1 MKKTVIILLLAI
13 GTIGSTAKNIIS
25 YSKSNTCV
33 TLSTDDAGT
42 LTIKPLT
49 DNTVRVTFSKKA
61 FRMMP
66 EWIYVNK
73 SKTPKFTV
81 KEENGEI
88 AVSLRHLTVKINRAT
103 SQIKYFNERSVQIL
117 AETNRSL
124 TESLIGQEKTY
135 IAEQK
140 FLSPSDEHLFGLG
153 QFQDGYLDVR
163 GLSRR
168 LTQVNTQ
175 ISVPF
180 ILSNK
185 GYGLLWNNY
194 GMTEFNPSTHQ
205 LSFTRDTLAKGATE
219 TVDVTTTNGNRREI
233 RHSNKYSATLNILQ
247 DGQYSFLLDVGQKMA
262 RRLNL
267 SIDGRKVIDMQNLWL
282 PPTGSAIVKLNK
294 GQHAVSAELSGGD
307 SPKLFYDLITD
318 QTVFRSPVS
327 ESVDYT
333 VFAGNADE
341 AISAYRKVTGEVPM
355 MPRWAMGYIHCRER
369 FNTQQEI
376 LDIAN
381 KFRNDSIPV
390 DALVQD
396 WQYWGKYGWNAMRF
410 DEDRYPNAKS
420 MTDSLH
426 KLNLHLMV
434 SVWSNTEHSTEWGKQ
449 MDKDGYFIPQT
460 NWIDFFNPKAAE
472 AYWSNFSTRML
483 PYGID
488 AWWQDAT
495 EPENDDLSG
504 RMVNNGTTPG
514 EVFRNTYPLLVNK
527 TVYEGCRRE
536 TPSQRTMILSRCA
549 FPGIQRY
556 CVANWSGDVGNDWD
570 TFRRQIIAGLGMMSS
585 GLPWWTYDA
594 GGFFRPGNSQYTDT
608 LYHERML
615 RWVQT
620 SVFLPLM
627 RVHGYQSN
635 TEFWNYGTD
644 VMNKAQQSLKLR
656 YRLLSFIYSEAAR
669 ISLNGGTM
677 MRPLIMD
684 FPADTAALAQKC
696 EYMFGPSLLVSPI
709 TSSHPQTW
717 SVYLPE
723 TDGGWY
729 DFWNGE
735 RYHAG
740 YSSVPVSSDHIPTFV
755 RAGSV
760 LVLNN
765 PLQSTKSV
773 NDESL
778 EVRIY
783 KGSNG
788 KYALYQDEGDGYNY
802 EQGKYSII
810 KFEWDDKSGT
820 LHILNREGE
829 YKGMPKSIKMNLIIV
844 NKNEGCGIHKYEGR
858 QITYTGKSLKIK
870 L

>member
-1 MKKTVIILLLAI
+1 
-13 GTIGSTAKNIIS
+13 
-25 YSKSNTCV
+25 
-33 TLSTDDAGT
+33 
-42 LTIKPLT
+42 
-49 DNTVRVTFSKKA
+49 
-61 FRMMP
+61 
-66 EWIYVNK
+66 
-73 SKTPKFTV
+73 
-81 KEENGEI
+81 
-88 AVSLRHLTVKINRAT
+88 
-103 SQIKYFNERSVQIL
+103 
-117 AETNRSL
+117 
-124 TESLIGQEKTY
+124 
-135 IAEQK
+135 
-140 FLSPSDEHLFGLG
+140 
-153 QFQDGYLDVR
+153 
-163 GLSRR
+163 
-168 LTQVNTQ
+168 
-175 ISVPF
+175 
-180 ILSNK
+180 
-185 GYGLLWNNY
+185 
-194 GMTEFNPSTHQ
+194 
-205 LSFTRDTLAKGATE
+205 
-219 TVDVTTTNGNRREI
+219 
-233 RHSNKYSATLNILQ
+233 
-247 DGQYSFLLDVGQKMA
+247 
-262 RRLNL
+262 
-267 SIDGRKVIDMQNLWL
+267 
-282 PPTGSAIVKLNK
+282 
-294 GQHAVSAELSGGD
+294 
-307 SPKLFYDLITD
+307 
-318 QTVFRSPVS
+318 
-327 ESVDYT
+327 
-333 VFAGNADE
+333 
-341 AISAYRKVTGEVPM
+341 
-355 MPRWAMGYIHCRER
+355 
-369 FNTQQEI
+369 
-376 LDIAN
+376 
-381 KFRNDSIPV
+381 
-390 DALVQD
+390 
-396 WQYWGKYGWNAMRF
+396 
-410 DEDRYPNAKS
+410 
-420 MTDSLH
+420 
-426 KLNLHLMV
+426 MV

-536 TPSQRTMILSRCA
+536 TPSQRTMILSRGA